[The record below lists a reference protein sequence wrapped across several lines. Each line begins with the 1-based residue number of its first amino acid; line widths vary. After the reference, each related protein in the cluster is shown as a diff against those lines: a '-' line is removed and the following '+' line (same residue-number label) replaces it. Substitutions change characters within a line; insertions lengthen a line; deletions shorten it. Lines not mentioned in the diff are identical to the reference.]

1 MARGKSK
8 ICEISVFSGKMCGR
22 RRQAT
27 VFYSVFVEDVE
38 LRRKEVYDSFP
49 SCFLRL
55 PQDACNLQQTTRGW
69 RTSSLKTHAP
79 PPDRALA
86 AAPSALWNAPR
97 HPLPPGPVLRACLRG
112 RDAGASA
119 LLFELSRGPSR

>member
-1 MARGKSK
+1 
-8 ICEISVFSGKMCGR
+8 
-22 RRQAT
+22 

-38 LRRKEVYDSFP
+38 LRRKEVYVSFP

-79 PPDRALA
+79 PPDCVRATA
-86 AAPSALWNAPR
+86 SSAPGDAPPR
-97 HPLPPGPVLRACLRG
+97 PLPPGPVLRACLRG
-112 RDAGASA
+112 RDAGAPA